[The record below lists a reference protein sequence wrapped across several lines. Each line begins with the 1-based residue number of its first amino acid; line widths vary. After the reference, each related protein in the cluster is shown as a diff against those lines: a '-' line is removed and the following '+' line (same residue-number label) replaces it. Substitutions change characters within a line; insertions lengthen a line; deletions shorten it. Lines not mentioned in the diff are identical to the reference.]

1 LARFPEIRVEKG
13 ETGFPCQQTHNK
25 KEEDEMK
32 GFPMSRTHKGR
43 MVVVL
48 ALVLVAALL
57 IPQFSW
63 AADNPAAASFT
74 CTGLGYAGTV
84 GVTGHEAA
92 CSHYFDLLERYQ
104 AGQLEY
110 HAPGR

>member
-1 LARFPEIRVEKG
+1 
-13 ETGFPCQQTHNK
+13 
-25 KEEDEMK
+25 MK
-32 GFPMSRTHKGR
+32 GFSTSRTQKGR

-57 IPQFSW
+57 IPGFSW
-63 AADNPAAASFT
+63 AADTPAAASFT
-74 CTGLGYAGTV
+74 CTGLGYASTA
-84 GVTGHEAA
+84 GHEAP
-92 CSHYFDLLERYQ
+92 CNHYFDLLGRYQ